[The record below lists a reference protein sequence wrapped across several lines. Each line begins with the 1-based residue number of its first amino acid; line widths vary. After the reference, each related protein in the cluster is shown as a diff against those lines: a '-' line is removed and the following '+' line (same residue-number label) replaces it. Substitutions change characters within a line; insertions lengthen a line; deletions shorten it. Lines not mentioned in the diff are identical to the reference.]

1 VIRDFTLML
10 VDENGNAFNSKTYL
24 ERALTPMQGFS
35 EGVEVKNRIR
45 RMLLAF
51 FPQVLDRSCG
61 VLRER
66 EEGRGVNSC
75 EGLRG

>member
-1 VIRDFTLML
+1 ML
-10 VDENGNAFNSKTYL
+10 VDENGTSFNSKTYL

-51 FPQVLDRSCG
+51 FPQVLL
-61 VLRER
+61 VLVFR
-66 EEGRGVNSC
+66 V
-75 EGLRG
+75 